1 MWDIIEYAATILE
14 CLICADFAVRFLT
27 PKNERYKIFCYLS
40 IVLSDVLITIT
51 LNSIVVFEGTL
62 GFLRILVNFLIIL
75 IFMKGTV
82 FEKLLFSIL
91 IDTSL
96 LIISFL
102 SLNIL
107 SLIFGIPAAD
117 LIVSVG
123 AVRLIILFVT
133 KFAFFILRD

>member
-1 MWDIIEYAATILE
+1 MMWDIIEYAATILE

-102 SLNIL
+102 SLNMKRRICL
-107 SLIFGIPAAD
+107 LQMYGFPVIDYRSKCQIG
-117 LIVSVG
+117 
-123 AVRLIILFVT
+123 
-133 KFAFFILRD
+133 KFYVI